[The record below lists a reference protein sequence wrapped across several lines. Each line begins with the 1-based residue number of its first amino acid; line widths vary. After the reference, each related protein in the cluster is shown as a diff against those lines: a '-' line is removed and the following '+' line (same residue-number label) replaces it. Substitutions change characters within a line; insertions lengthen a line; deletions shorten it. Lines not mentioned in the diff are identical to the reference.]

1 MKNKTSDADAEVS
14 EATTKSKKHVT
25 LEEKPSSR
33 SNSPKIKAS
42 SATGTDIRNRY
53 LMIFPLFIHR
63 RQTHAHTQEWKS
75 FLKRELCK
83 TQDTRKNKH
92 TWSLK
97 IEVKSHLIFFSLS
110 SPQNLTKKNQLKN
123 IYLDRQFPFHI
134 DQCQLDRRKS
144 IDTRQCVT

>member
-75 FLKRELCK
+75 FLIFLNENYAKHK
-83 TQDTRKNKH
+83 TQEKINTRGA
-92 TWSLK
+92 
-97 IEVKSHLIFFSLS
+97 
-110 SPQNLTKKNQLKN
+110 
-123 IYLDRQFPFHI
+123 
-134 DQCQLDRRKS
+134 
-144 IDTRQCVT
+144 